1 MSFFILLDTTTNQ
14 TLRYVDN
21 QSGNGTNFYP
31 NGVTYQQIKD
41 DILTIISVLKSDNVI
56 EYSVTVSPSVGYS
69 QGEYGG
75 KIYTVFI
82 SAVLLSPDNE
92 IVVLNPQDTAIQIQT
107 EYILA
112 QAVETDVT
120 PPVITPKGSTDIV
133 ITVGQFST
141 STQFINQFFTISDP
155 ESQVASFNLS
165 PSIDFQSPRAR
176 GIVNVIAFNGEGLN
190 SSYGFFLTINLT
202 ASQTPPTI
210 TGPDFVTVFTDE
222 NMNNTKFIETKGY
235 TITSVT
241 GVSSITFSPSINWS
255 VPATTITTITVVGG
269 NNLTATKQ
277 TQVTVANR
285 PAVDTESPQVTQL
298 NSEIIYFKSAFP
310 TGVLA
315 SRITTD
321 INASFSVTDAN
332 DFATII
338 GPTVVDFTT
347 VGTRTYIFKAVDEFL
362 NESPVFT
369 IQVQYLDD
377 TDTVAPVISGPT
389 TLTFLVSDNRTQIDV
404 IANYT
409 LSDNLDPSPQWF
421 GLSSQ
426 TFNQIGTFNYL
437 LRAIDNKG
445 NIGQRTIQVVVVS
458 NDVTTDVIP
467 PVVNGPTS
475 LSFRVAENA
484 TLNSIIPLYTVTDN
498 VSTRENIGL
507 VATVGGSTVTG
518 TYQFALGTTTLILRF
533 FDEADNFSLPFTVLV
548 TIIANADAFSINE
561 DAEALQDLTAN
572 HQYSAPIVSIINDNT
587 WKPISWLVDPVQ
599 VNYTIDGTMDEININ
614 FISKNLD
621 TRLESGDLVRVIYDS
636 KSENRLT
643 WGLPT
648 YDSRLRPNNHD
659 VMLVDNGQMVKVGSQ
674 DVYRHNYKLVELINI
689 LKDYRLPTLTFT
701 SFNQVTITDAA
712 TNTSKTYYERP
723 TTALSILQRSIR
735 LATPT
740 TSQEFNDL
748 TITFRIM
755 DGVYLQNEM
764 VGVDTQF
771 QEATLYDVVTEIGRN
786 VGRTPVL
793 YLNPRYSE
801 TDTAKYLLFFE
812 TDREHSKDL
821 INKATLL
828 ANTSEYIE
836 STIQDKGKQEIVVD
850 AHNVIGSRATF
861 YPSDDLFTYATAVD
875 QEALKI
881 GIDKQMA
888 IILPNKISVGEK
900 VNYKTYQVTMETA
913 VVSSVRVETG
923 VIKTVTSGDLET
935 LPLVKYNE
943 WLVLDTDARDVTAY
957 YKENEN
963 IVYLPPDNDDL
974 NSKAYFKRTQDSL
987 DQNVYDYVL
996 FQVEYYPVM
1005 DFEARIG
1012 DGKDAT
1018 FNQIN
1023 PLADSE
1029 TLGQQVYNY
1038 RKGNESGDISISK
1051 LAYSYDEILKPT
1063 QLINWDGE
1071 IYHITSVSFN
1081 SSKTGNGIA
1090 SVVYKVAYQLNKE
1103 VRRNFTLNAPSNQR
1117 DYQIPYENTFERYNV
1132 IKDKVKI
1139 HFTTNTK
1146 SETAPI
1152 ISQFKYLRSL
1162 NDSVG
1167 FRYLLGSFESTNTYP
1182 TIETVAF
1189 NTRSLLATNT
1199 AFTTFENQQ
1208 RYILAQVNKS
1218 IFGESLII
1226 NFQMPNNVYAGTK
1239 TILTANTD
1247 AERFQQRQVSYVDS
1261 FGKARFINI
1270 KYLFQDITNDRDVVD
1285 LTRFFPESNAER
1297 YNEFT
1302 ELFAYIFNWQIEKD
1316 SRESLN
1322 ISLQIDFEGVN
1333 GTKIG
1338 ANFLKGSSLYQ
1349 ARQWTT
1355 IPYSIVRL
1363 RNQFYEPNDIINSTD
1378 ITGIVIP
1385 ITQIAPLYQ
1394 QGLQI
1399 ILDDD
1404 YTFDSTSTYALVE
1417 QVSTTG
1423 ILFNYKVVA
1432 IMGDRTSLVETDTL
1446 FIYY

>member
-1 MSFFILLDTTTNQ
+1 MANITITPIQSVLSLFRSQYPSGLDAQDVRNVLLSNTNILSDSNITEIVLSSSPFVGIGPSTQSRTYMVSVIAYKENGEPIVIPAGQISYNIDIFFEDDTGTQLDTTPPTI
-14 TLRYVDN
+14 VAK
-21 QSGNGTNFYP
+21 SG
-31 NGVTYQQIKD
+31 
-41 DILTIISVLKSDNVI
+41 
-56 EYSVTVSPSVGYS
+56 
-69 QGEYGG
+69 
-75 KIYTVFI
+75 
-82 SAVLLSPDNE
+82 
-92 IVVLNPQDTAIQIQT
+92 
-107 EYILA
+107 
-112 QAVETDVT
+112 
-120 PPVITPKGSTDIV
+120 TDIV
-133 ITVGQFST
+133 IQTGQFFSAIT
-141 STQFINQFFTISDP
+141 FINTYFTVTDPQSGVSDLFLNP
-155 ESQVASFNLS
+155 V
-165 PSIDFQSPRAR
+165 IDFQSTRAR
-176 GIVNVIAFNGEGLN
+176 ASVQVIAVNGDGF
-190 SSYGFFLTINLT
+190 SSSLTFFLTINLS

-285 PAVDTESPQVTQL
+285 PVVDTEAPSVLQTISL
-298 NSEIIYFKSAFP
+298 ITYFKSEFP

-321 INASFSVTDAN
+321 INASFIVTDAN
-332 DFATII
+332 DFTTII
-338 GPTVVDFTT
+338 GPTVVDFTI
-347 VGTRTYIFKAVDEFL
+347 VGTRTYTFKAIDEFL
-362 NESPVFT
+362 NESPTFT

-377 TDTVAPVISGPT
+377 SDTVAPVISGPA
-389 TLTFLVSDNRTQIDV
+389 TLTFINSNNRTEIDV

-409 LSDNLDPSPQWF
+409 LSDNLDPDPQWF
-421 GLSSQ
+421 GLSPVI
-426 TFNQIGTFNYL
+426 FNQIGTFNYL

-445 NIGQRTIQVVVVS
+445 NIGSRTITVNVVADTVE
-458 NDVTTDVIP
+458 TDVIP
-467 PVVNGPTS
+467 PVASGPTS
-475 LSFRVAENA
+475 FTFRVSDNA
-484 TLNSIIPLYTVTDN
+484 TVNTLIPFFTVTDN
-498 VSTRENIGL
+498 VSARENITFI
-507 VATVGGSTVTG
+507 ATLGGSTIAG
-518 TYQFALGTTTLILRF
+518 TYQFALGITTIVLRF
-533 FDEADNFSLPFTVLV
+533 QDEAENFSLPI
-548 TIIANADAFSINE
+548 TIIVNVLANDVVLEINE
-561 DAEALQDLTAN
+561 NPTALQDLTAN
-572 HQYSAPIVSIINDNT
+572 HQYSAPIVSIIDGT
-587 WKPISWLVDPVQ
+587 SWKPISWLVDPVQ
-599 VNYTIDGTMDEININ
+599 TNYTIDGTMDEININ

-621 TRLESGDLVRVIYDS
+621 TRLESGDLVRVVYDS
-636 KSENRLT
+636 KSTIRNT

-648 YDSRLRPNNHD
+648 YDNRNRPTNHD
-659 VMLVDNGQMVKVGSQ
+659 IMLVDNGQMVKIGSQ

-701 SFNQVTITDAA
+701 SFDEVTITDSL
-712 TNTSKTYYERP
+712 TNTAKTFYQRP
-723 TTALSILQRSIR
+723 TNALSILQRAIR
-735 LATPT
+735 LVTPT
-740 TSQEFNDL
+740 TSQEFNNL
-748 TITFRIM
+748 TQTFRIV
-755 DGVYLQNEM
+755 DGIYLQGEM
-764 VGVDTQF
+764 IGVDSQF
-771 QEATLYDVVTEIGRN
+771 QEATLYDVVMEIGRSI
-786 VGRTPVL
+786 GRTPVL
-793 YLNPRYSE
+793 YLNPNYSL
-801 TDTAKYLLFFE
+801 TDLAKYLLFFE
-812 TDREHSKDL
+812 TDREHSKEL
-821 INKATLL
+821 VSKTNLL
-828 ANTSEYIE
+828 ANTSEYSE
-836 STIQDKGKQEIVVD
+836 STVQDKGKREIVVD

-875 QEALKI
+875 QEALVV
-881 GIDKQMA
+881 GINKQMA
-888 IILPNKISVGEK
+888 IVLPNNISVGEK

-913 VVSSVRVETG
+913 VVSGDRVETG

-943 WLVLDTDARDVTAY
+943 WLVLDPDSRDVTAY

-974 NSKAYFKRTQDSL
+974 NSKAYFKREQDSL

-1012 DGKDAT
+1012 DGKSAT

-1029 TLGQQVYNY
+1029 TLGLQVYNY
-1038 RKGNESGDISISK
+1038 RKGNESGDITISK
-1051 LAYSYDEILKPT
+1051 LAYSYDDILKPT

-1081 SSKTGNGIA
+1081 SSKTGNGLA
-1090 SVVYKVAYQLNKE
+1090 GVVYKVAYQLNKE
-1103 VRRNFTLNAPSNQR
+1103 VRRNFNLNAPTNQR
-1117 DYQIPYENTFERYNV
+1117 DYRIPYENTFERYNV

-1167 FRYLLGSFESTNTYP
+1167 FRYLLGSFETTNTYP

-1189 NTRSLLATNT
+1189 NTRSTVATNP
-1199 AFTTFENQQ
+1199 AFTTFENQN
-1208 RYILAQVNKS
+1208 RYILTQVNKS

-1247 AERFQQRQVSYVDS
+1247 SERFQQRQVSYVDS
-1261 FGKARFINI
+1261 FGKARFIDI
-1270 KYLFQDITNDRDVVD
+1270 KYLFQDITNDSDVVD
-1285 LTRFFPESNAER
+1285 LTRFFPESNASR
-1297 YNEFT
+1297 YNAFT

-1338 ANFLKGSSLYQ
+1338 ANFLKGTSLYQ

-1355 IPYSIVRL
+1355 NPYSIVRL
-1363 RNQFYEPNDIINSTD
+1363 RNQFYEPNDTISSPD
-1378 ITGIVIP
+1378 ISGLIIP
-1385 ITQIAPLYQ
+1385 IDDINPLYQ

-1399 ILDDD
+1399 ILDDE
-1404 YTFDSTSTYALVE
+1404 YSFDTTSTYALVE
-1417 QVSTTG
+1417 KLSTTG
-1423 ILFNYKVVA
+1423 IGFNYKVVA
-1432 IMGDRTSLVETDTL
+1432 IMGDRSSLVVTDTL